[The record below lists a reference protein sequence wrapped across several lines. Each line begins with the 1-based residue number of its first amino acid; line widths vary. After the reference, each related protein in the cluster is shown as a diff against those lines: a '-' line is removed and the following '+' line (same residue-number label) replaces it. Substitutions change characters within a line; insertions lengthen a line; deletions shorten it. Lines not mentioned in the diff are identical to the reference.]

1 MKKYLFACFV
11 VLFAFFTSAQD
22 QKLEEIKLTGIVG
35 EALGG
40 EHLSPEQVKQKA
52 INAAK
57 IKALQKAGIEENIK
71 SYTDYFRSESDNT
84 MEELFTSDVLSNI
97 EGTVKE
103 IEVVDAKPG
112 FTMENQIK
120 YTVTIN
126 CTVVKYNVSKDLTFD
141 AWIEGIKPFYKA
153 GSGLTFTVKPTLPC
167 YIRAFWF
174 TNDSYVLLPNDYEKS
189 TLLPAQVVTTFPD
202 KDIIESYETT
212 IDKKD
217 KETNRL
223 IIVLLKKD
231 IYYTGSMDYKE
242 ITDWIMSIPP
252 DERMIE
258 SFAFQVFKN

>member
-11 VLFAFFTSAQD
+11 VLFAFTVSAQD
-22 QKLEEIKLTGIVG
+22 EKLEEIKLTGIVG

-40 EHLSPEQVKQKA
+40 EQMSPEQVKQKA

-153 GSGLTFTVKPTLPC
+153 GSGLTFTVKPTQPC
-167 YIRAFWF
+167 YIRAFVF
-174 TNDSYVLLPNDYEKS
+174 TDSSYILLPNDWEKS
-189 TLLPAQVVTTFPD
+189 KLLAAHEITAFPD
-202 KDIIESYETT
+202 ESIMNSYEMT
-212 IDKKD
+212 IYKKE

-223 IIVLLKKD
+223 IIVLLKKE
-231 IYYTGSMDYKE
+231 IYYTGNLEYKE

-258 SFAFQVFKN
+258 SFAFQVFK

>member
-11 VLFAFFTSAQD
+11 ALVSFFYNAQG

-40 EHLSPEQVKQKA
+40 EQFSPEQVKQKA

-71 SYTDYFRSESDNT
+71 SYTDYFRSESDNK

-141 AWIEGIKPFYKA
+141 AWIEGIKPFYKE
-153 GSGLTFTVKPTLPC
+153 GTLLTFTVKPTQVCFL
-167 YIRAFWF
+167 RAFVF
-174 TNDSYVLLPNDYEKS
+174 TEESYILFPNEHEKS
-189 TLLPAQVVTTFPD
+189 FLLPAMEISSFPE
-202 KDIIESYETT
+202 KVEYELT
-212 IDKKD
+212 IDKKQ

-231 IYYTGSMDYKE
+231 IYYTGKLEYKE

-252 DERMIE
+252 DERMLE
-258 SFAFQVFKN
+258 SFAFEVFKK